1 MIVLKKKQH
10 RMNESFLFQNQNLI
24 TLAYFRLYKNVLI
37 TKKKKES
44 ESERNETK
52 RHVKPN

>member
-37 TKKKKES
+37 TKKKKKES
-44 ESERNETK
+44 ESERNETTRK
-52 RHVKPN
+52 A